1 MKIMFYLFSKCYFIL
16 SPKWLHKVE
25 KRTEKTTK
33 IQTKI
38 CMPLVSRQ
46 NLDYKRYWLHYYYY
60 FTLKS
65 LFYKKGYVTY
75 VVIFSYILYIIL
87 VSTIPMGLSKKK
99 KIPQTQKKKRGGVK
113 LKFVYMRVILEMFLN
128 LQFLQNN

>member
-99 KIPQTQKKKRGGVK
+99 KNSPNAKEKKRRGEIEVCIYESYLRNVFK
-113 LKFVYMRVILEMFLN
+113 PPVSAK
-128 LQFLQNN
+128 